1 MPQPKVFFA
10 EEQSAAQEEK
20 PAKLRLL
27 PGGRRQHQYKGE
39 MRNARR
45 IPINCQVK
53 IRVTENGEIFYG
65 TTKDLSVDGVSLL
78 TEYVPRFGQLL
89 DIHVLPPQGSTIK
102 PLRALVQVRRCA
114 RVENSRNYEIGTAIL
129 KIRE

>member
-1 MPQPKVFFA
+1 MPQPKVLF
-10 EEQSAAQEEK
+10 EENISSAQEAQ

-27 PGGRRQHQYKGE
+27 PGGRRPHKGE

-53 IRVTENGEIFYG
+53 IRVTENGEIVYG
-65 TTKDLSVDGVSLL
+65 VTKDLSVDGVSLISD
-78 TEYVPRFGQLL
+78 YVPRFGQLL

-102 PLRALVQVRRCA
+102 PLRALVQVRRC
-114 RVENSRNYEIGTAIL
+114 VKLDSSRSYEIGTAIL

>member
-1 MPQPKVFFA
+1 MPQPEVIFA
-10 EEQSAAQEEK
+10 EDPSSAQEDQTV
-20 PAKLRLL
+20 KLRLL
-27 PGGRRQHQYKGE
+27 PGGRRPHKGE

-53 IRVTENGEIFYG
+53 IRVTENGEIVYG
-65 TTKDLSVDGVSLL
+65 ATKDLSVDGVSLI

-102 PLRALVQVRRCA
+102 PLRALVQVRRCV
-114 RVENSRNYEIGTAIL
+114 RLENSRDYEIGTAIL

>member
-1 MPQPKVFFA
+1 MPQPEVIFA
-10 EEQSAAQEEK
+10 EDPSSAPEDQTV
-20 PAKLRLL
+20 KLRLL
-27 PGGRRQHQYKGE
+27 PGGRRPHKGE

-53 IRVTENGEIFYG
+53 IRVTENGETVYG
-65 TTKDLSVDGVSLL
+65 TTKDLSVDGVSLI

-102 PLRALVQVRRCA
+102 PLRALVQVRRCV
-114 RVENSRNYEIGTAIL
+114 RVENSRDYEIGTAIL
-129 KIRE
+129 KIPE

>member
-1 MPQPKVFFA
+1 MPQPKVLFA
-10 EEQSAAQEEK
+10 EDPSSAQEAQ
-20 PAKLRLL
+20 PVKLRLL
-27 PGGRRQHQYKGE
+27 PGGRRQHKGE
-39 MRNARR
+39 MRNGRR

-53 IRVTENGEIFYG
+53 IRVTENGETVYG

-78 TEYVPRFGQLL
+78 TDYVPRFGQLL

-114 RVENSRNYEIGTAIL
+114 KLDSGRSYEIGTAIL

>member
-1 MPQPKVFFA
+1 MPQSKVFFEDDPA
-10 EEQSAAQEEK
+10 SAQENS
-20 PAKLRLL
+20 PVRLRLL
-27 PGGRRQHQYKGE
+27 PGGRRQHKGE

-78 TEYVPRFGQLL
+78 TDYVPRFGQLL

-102 PLRALVQVRRCA
+102 PLLALVQVRRCVKLDA
-114 RVENSRNYEIGTAIL
+114 GRNYEIGTTIL

>member
-1 MPQPKVFFA
+1 MSQPKVLSA
-10 EEQSAAQEEK
+10 EDLSSSQEDQ
-20 PAKLRLL
+20 PATLRLL
-27 PGGRRQHQYKGE
+27 PGGRRQHKGE

-53 IRVTENGEIFYG
+53 IRVTENGETVYG
-65 TTKDLSVDGVSLL
+65 TTKDLSVGGVSLI
-78 TEYVPRFGQLL
+78 TDYVPRFGQLL
-89 DIHVLPPQGSTIK
+89 EIHVLPPQGSTIK

-114 RVENSRNYEIGTAIL
+114 KLDSGPSYEIGTTIL

>member
-1 MPQPKVFFA
+1 MPQAKAFFA
-10 EEQSAAQEEK
+10 AEQSAAQEEQ

-27 PGGRRQHQYKGE
+27 PGGRRQHKGE

-53 IRVTENGEIFYG
+53 IRVTESGETAYG

-78 TEYVPRFGQLL
+78 SDYVPRFGQLL
-89 DIHVLPPQGSTIK
+89 DIHVLPPHGSTIK
-102 PLRALVQVRRCA
+102 PLRALVQVRRC
-114 RVENSRNYEIGTAIL
+114 VKLDSGHGYEIGTTIL

>member
-1 MPQPKVFFA
+1 MPQAKAFFA
-10 EEQSAAQEEK
+10 AEQAAEQEAQ

-27 PGGRRQHQYKGE
+27 PGGRRQHKGE

-53 IRVTENGEIFYG
+53 IRVTESGETVYG

-78 TEYVPRFGQLL
+78 SDYVPRFGQLL

-102 PLRALVQVRRCA
+102 PLRALVQVRRCVKLDSG
-114 RVENSRNYEIGTAIL
+114 RSYEIGTTIL

>member
-1 MPQPKVFFA
+1 MPQTKVLFA
-10 EEQSAAQEEK
+10 EDPSSVQEVQ
-20 PAKLRLL
+20 PVKLRLL
-27 PGGRRQHQYKGE
+27 PGGRRQHKGE
-39 MRNARR
+39 MRSARR

-53 IRVTENGEIFYG
+53 IRVTENGETVYA

-102 PLRALVQVRRCA
+102 PLRALVQVRRCV
-114 RVENSRNYEIGTAIL
+114 RVENSRSYEIGTAIL

>member
-1 MPQPKVFFA
+1 MPQAKAFFA
-10 EEQSAAQEEK
+10 AEQSAAQEEQ

-27 PGGRRQHQYKGE
+27 PGGRRQHKGE

-53 IRVTENGEIFYG
+53 IRVTESGETVYG

-78 TEYVPRFGQLL
+78 SDYVPRFGQLL
-89 DIHVLPPQGSTIK
+89 DIHVLPPNGSTIK
-102 PLRALVQVRRCA
+102 PLRALVQVRRC
-114 RVENSRNYEIGTAIL
+114 VKLDSGRNYEIGTVIL

>member
-1 MPQPKVFFA
+1 MPQPKVIFA
-10 EEQSAAQEEK
+10 EDPSSARADE
-20 PAKLRLL
+20 PVKLRLL
-27 PGGRRQHQYKGE
+27 PGGRRQNKGE

-53 IRVTENGEIFYG
+53 IRVTESGETVYG

-78 TEYVPRFGQLL
+78 SDYVPRFGQLL

-102 PLRALVQVRRCA
+102 PLRALVQVRRCVKLDSG
-114 RVENSRNYEIGTAIL
+114 RSYEIGTTIL